1 MAHKNPIV
9 IGALV
14 GAVIGALVVAVPLVA
29 WWLSA
34 EVEIS
39 PLRFSLLKG
48 RFVVIEGE
56 EAEIVVKGL
65 DKLTKYADL
74 MIVNVYGMIDPVIET
89 RLVNGSVLFTKTE
102 RMLLPLRDDMAV
114 ALLRV
119 RGQPS
124 RAGEQVVIT
133 LEVQQGR
140 SRTARPLN
148 VPIVSKDHWPTLEVL
163 SAALVVTALALAV
176 AVVYIVRKFGKGGEV
191 V

>member
-1 MAHKNPIV
+1 VPQKRSIIAWV
-9 IGALV
+9 LV
-14 GAVIGALVVAVPLVA
+14 GAAVTAVLLAA
-29 WWLSA
+29 WWSSV
-34 EVEIS
+34 EVEIR
-39 PLRFSLLKG
+39 PLRFSLLKK
-48 RFVVIEGE
+48 RFVVVEGE
-56 EAEIVVKGL
+56 EAEIAIKGL

-74 MIVNVYGMIDPVIET
+74 VIVNVYGMVDPVIEV
-89 RLVNGSVLFTKTE
+89 RLVNGSVVFAETE
-102 RMLLPLRDDMAV
+102 HMLLPLRSDMAV

-119 RGQPS
+119 RGQPR

-140 SRTARPLN
+140 SRTARPLD